1 MPYLRPWCRDDIIRL
16 VFPEKGRLNL
26 DRGEDSQSSR
36 YRAEAMVRSCIP
48 CDRRQ
53 SEGQNLG
60 NPQLGEWASRPLTKR
75 RKAADRGAGT
85 SYKGLQQL
93 RNSVLGFVVKPLT
106 FHNEKP
112 GTMVRR
118 VIFMRRALFSRFSL
132 RFLAAPTMRRGL
144 EGAPLSFLPCRS
156 GGTH

>member
-1 MPYLRPWCRDDIIRL
+1 MRPRRNDGIIRT
-16 VFPEKGRLNL
+16 VFPDKGRLHF
-26 DRGEDSQSSR
+26 DRGGNSQSSR
-36 YRAEAMVRSCIP
+36 YRAEAMVWSCIP

-53 SEGQNLG
+53 SRGQNLG
-60 NPQLGEWASRPLTKR
+60 KPQLGEWASRPFTKR
-75 RKAADRGAGT
+75 RKAAERGAGT

-144 EGAPLSFLPCRS
+144 EGAPLFFPRRS
-156 GGTH
+156 GDTQQN